1 MCKLTHLLRFF
12 SFVRKSLGIIHCR
25 LKNCL
30 SDDGIPPFR
39 SSICH
44 KTRYN
49 AGLLA
54 VRSRR
59 SKSDL
64 RKEMGLSYIR
74 LNKHYVHVPY
84 LFLGLAEA
92 ILLVLAAQLAEKIH
106 IASSADLSEYPA
118 SLGWPPLFV
127 FSFVL
132 SCCTLSMGVYMALVR
147 EGYASMV
154 LRTLVSFFLLGSV
167 ALYLLNAIF
176 GRGLIHQ
183 GLIFWGII
191 IASLLVFIAR
201 WVFIKVVDTAN
212 LKRRVIIYGAG
223 TSARA
228 LLEDLLPEA
237 DVAGVQVVGCV
248 PSAGEAIDVD
258 PALLID
264 EPTDWVAFVKQHQIS
279 EIVIAPDERRRGE
292 GGAFP
297 LNEFLDCKLMGVGA
311 TDALSFCERE
321 LSKIDIK
328 LLKPSWMLFS
338 DGFKYSKRRMV
349 AKRLF
354 DVALAGLFFLVL
366 WPFMLLTALAVR
378 LESPGPI
385 LYHQLRVGL
394 NGKSFRIYK
403 FRSMR
408 QDAEVGGKAVWAQ
421 KNDSRVTRVGAFIR
435 NTRLD
440 ELPQLYNV
448 LSGSM
453 SFVGPRP
460 ERPEFVSELAREIPF
475 YDTRHKVKPGLMGW
489 AQLKYP
495 YGASVEDAKNK
506 LQYDLYYTK
515 NHSSLMDLLIMI
527 QTVEIVLLGKG
538 VH

>member
-1 MCKLTHLLRFF
+1 M
-12 SFVRKSLGIIHCR
+12 
-25 LKNCL
+25 
-30 SDDGIPPFR
+30 
-39 SSICH
+39 
-44 KTRYN
+44 
-49 AGLLA
+49 
-54 VRSRR
+54 
-59 SKSDL
+59 
-64 RKEMGLSYIR
+64 SYIR
-74 LNKHYVHVPY
+74 LNKHYVHLPY
-84 LFLGLAEA
+84 LFLGIAEA
-92 ILLVLAAQLAEKIH
+92 ALLALAAWLAQTFTQLLAMSESLPVDNSWLP
-106 IASSADLSEYPA
+106 IAA
-118 SLGWPPLFV
+118 

-154 LRTLVSFFLLGSV
+154 LRTLVSFFLLGSL
-167 ALYLLNAIF
+167 ALYFLNLVF
-176 GRGLIHQ
+176 GSEFIHQ
-183 GLIFWGII
+183 SLIFWGVI
-191 IASLLVFIAR
+191 IATLLVFVAR

-223 TSARA
+223 ERAQA
-228 LLEDLLPEA
+228 LLKDLEPDAAVL
-237 DVAGVQVVGCV
+237 GVEVVGCV
-248 PSAGEAIDVD
+248 PGRNEKAIVDSALQVSE
-258 PALLID
+258 PA
-264 EPTDWVAFVKQHQIS
+264 DWVKFVRERQIS
-279 EIVIAPDERRRGE
+279 EIVVSPDERRRGE

-297 LNEFLDCKLMGVGA
+297 LNEFLDCKLMGVPA

-321 LSKIDIK
+321 LNKIDIQ

-338 DGFKYSKRRMV
+338 DGFKYSKRRRI
-349 AKRLF
+349 AKRTL
-354 DVALAGLFFLVL
+354 DLVLASAFFLVL
-366 WPFMLLTALAVR
+366 WPFMLLTAIAVR
-378 LESPGPI
+378 LESPGPV
-385 LYHQLRVGL
+385 LYHQTRVGL
-394 NGKSFRIYK
+394 NGKPFRIYK

-408 QDAEVGGKAVWAQ
+408 QDAEKEGKAVWAQ

-460 ERPEFVSELAREIPF
+460 ERPEFVGELAEQIPF

-515 NHSSLMDLLIMI
+515 NHSMLMDLLIMI